1 MKNSDIEFRLKTA
14 VEHAVPDVL
23 ADIHSRCQEQKG
35 GVMNLPQTK
44 KKPWR
49 KSLIAAAA
57 ALVLMAGVAAGYV
70 QHQSNQKVFSI
81 IGLDVNPS
89 IELKINKAEKVLAI
103 TALNEDGEIIL
114 TGMDLKGVD
123 LNVAVNALVGSML
136 NKGYISE
143 LANSILISVE
153 NADRGQGSLLQQRLA
168 EEINHLLQASSINAA
183 VLSQTIDPDTE
194 LQALAK
200 AYGISLGKASLIQK
214 IAAENELLNIADLA
228 GLSINNLN
236 LLASGQNAQL
246 IDVASIGTASDK
258 AYIGEEEAKRIAF
271 QDAGVAESE
280 VSGLEIELDI
290 EKGQLVYEIEFFAN
304 SAEYEYDLDAATGM
318 IIKVEKN
325 GEVIKYTG
333 NFISEDEAKAIA
345 LAHAGVSSSS
355 AGNIEVELEED
366 DDDLFVYEIEFKCG
380 DTDYLYIIDAETGAI
395 LEHEIDAEDEDEDEN
410 EDADEDD
417 DDDEEDDDDDTD
429 DDD

>member
-14 VEHAVPDVL
+14 VEHVVPDVL

-44 KKPWR
+44 KKSWR
-49 KSLIAAAA
+49 KSLIAA

-70 QHQSNQKVFSI
+70 QHQSNQKVVSI

-114 TGMDLKGVD
+114 TGMDLKGVN

-246 IDVASIGTASDK
+246 KDVAAIGTASDK

-290 EKGQLVYEIEFFAN
+290 EKGQLVYEIEFFVK

-318 IIKVEKN
+318 IIKVEKD

-366 DDDLFVYEIEFKCG
+366 DDLFVYEIEFMCG